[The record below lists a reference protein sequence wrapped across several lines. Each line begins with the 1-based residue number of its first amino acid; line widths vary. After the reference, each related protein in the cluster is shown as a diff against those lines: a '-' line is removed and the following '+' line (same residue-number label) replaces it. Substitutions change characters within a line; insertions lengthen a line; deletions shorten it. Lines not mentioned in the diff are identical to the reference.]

1 VSDQKPRLKKARLDL
16 IPWELD
22 FLHWRIPLMP
32 LDCAGGESLLAQIG
46 AMATIEDAAAAFA
59 HGAAKYG
66 ADNWKL
72 AKWDDAARRTY
83 YGAICRHL
91 VAHNRGELADP
102 ESGAPHLG
110 HALAS
115 AMIFAWHEKFNNDY
129 E

>member
-22 FLHWRIPLMP
+22 YLYWRRIPLLP
-32 LDCAGGESLLAQIG
+32 IDYEDAESLLAQIG
-46 AMATIEDAAAAFA
+46 ATASIEDAAAAFA

-66 ADNWKL
+66 ADNWK
-72 AKWDDAARRTY
+72 AARWDDDARRTY

-91 VAHNRGELADP
+91 VAHARGEVTDP

-115 AMIFAWHEKFNNDY
+115 AMIFAWHEKFSH